1 MQGEVMAEFTDSQLY
16 KIGTVYDFI
25 ARLLPVEG
33 RDYNVIF
40 SFDDKYYGFE
50 YSWSPY
56 CGTTFDDDNDLPEYE
71 PYEKTVIDYKFKQ

>member
-40 SFDDKYYGFE
+40 SFDDKDDPNSISISFKYHNELGKM
-50 YSWSPY
+50 WCAY
-56 CGTTFDDDNDLPEYE
+56 CSEAL
-71 PYEKTVIDYKFKQ
+71 KHAR